1 MILLLQR
8 VREARV
14 DRRGEAGAPDEK
26 LGSVGRGFLAFV
38 CAEAGDTEETIGKAA
53 RKTARLRVFEDE
65 AGRMNLSVK
74 DVGGG
79 VLAVSQFTLAADC
92 MSGNRPSFSKGAAP
106 EEAEKSYLHYV
117 EALRGEGLPVETG
130 SFGAHML
137 VALVNDG
144 PATFWLKF

>member
-14 DRRGEAGAPDEK
+14 DRRGAPDEK
-26 LGSVGRGFLAFV
+26 LGSVGKGFLALV
-38 CAEAGDTEETIGKAA
+38 CAEAGDTEEVIGKAA

-65 AGRMNLSVK
+65 GGRMNLSVK
-74 DVGGG
+74 DVAGG

-106 EEAEKSYLHYV
+106 EEAEKSYLRYV
-117 EALRGEGLPVETG
+117 EALRAEGIPVETG

-137 VALVNDG
+137 VSLVNDG